1 MKTTI
6 NDQISIFIKRI
17 TEKVCEMG
25 GREDDLAHFFGAQ
38 EHRYYEE
45 AVSTIASNITWLTP
59 RLKPVGESFE
69 VEVNYHP
76 NQIPEE
82 ITPYPGVKVFC
93 RKGKYFDGEMDGGI
107 VRKENI
113 IFQPLSR
120 DEYPKRIRA
129 VAKTQGLKACTIL
142 HALAIKKL
150 AEMDSSFMTRIL
162 PFMPI
167 HFIGAVY
174 PGMCS
179 YMTRPGGYKLNS
191 YLHLEVGAEVR
202 QQNRPL
208 NNVPIILGHNKA
220 AGHLYSGSIAFY

>member
-1 MKTTI
+1 
-6 NDQISIFIKRI
+6 
-17 TEKVCEMG
+17 MG
-25 GREDDLAHFFGAQ
+25 GNEGHLTHFFGST

-45 AVSTIASNITWLTP
+45 AVSTIASNIIWLTP
-59 RLKPVGESFE
+59 RPKPVGESFE

-93 RKGKYFDGEMDGGI
+93 RKGKYFDVEMDGGI
-107 VRKENI
+107 VRKESI
-113 IFQPLSR
+113 TFQPLSR

-129 VAKTQGLKACTIL
+129 VAKTQGLKTCTIL

-167 HFIGAVY
+167 NFIGAVY
-174 PGMCS
+174 PGVCS

-191 YLHLEVGAEVR
+191 YLRLEVGGEVR
-202 QQNRPL
+202 QQHRPL